1 MKYWYQ
7 TTLALPEETG
17 DLIRLHMGPADAPVI
32 QDLQIIRSMT
42 PLCLEELIE
51 GEKSNK
57 IPPFPFGLKQIVL
70 SGVKP
75 VRTQPRFNKFLL

>member
-1 MKYWYQ
+1 MNYWYRR
-7 TTLALPEETG
+7 TLALPEETG
-17 DLIRLHMGPADAPVI
+17 DLISLHMGPVDAPMI

-57 IPPFPFGLKQIVL
+57 IPPFPLVAKNCPKRRETSQNAASV
-70 SGVKP
+70 
-75 VRTQPRFNKFLL
+75 